1 MAVQMYERRALLKQ
15 NLSKILGTCLGASV
29 FGLFSSAALSRA
41 LGLPPTLG
49 KATLSRCITT
59 PLAMAVAGLVGA
71 ETSIA
76 VPVVVLTGILGAN
89 AGGARLASYQVSD
102 SVSKGLA
109 MGAAAHGI
117 GTASLAEEP
126 EPLAFAAMG
135 MALTGVMT
143 TVLVTIPPVRAAL
156 LAILVKGAKAT
167 ASLP

>member
-1 MAVQMYERRALLKQ
+1 
-15 NLSKILGTCLGASV
+15 
-29 FGLFSSAALSRA
+29 
-41 LGLPPTLG
+41 
-49 KATLSRCITT
+49 
-59 PLAMAVAGLVGA
+59 MAVAGLVGA

-89 AGGARLASYQVSD
+89 AGAARLASYQVSD

-117 GTASLAEEP
+117 GTASLTEEP

-156 LAILVKGAKAT
+156 LAILVKGAKTT